1 MSVNIH
7 MGGVHI
13 HGSTPIHGAG
23 WVARRSICQDV
34 DWPRPWRCFYP
45 LIDHWWKQNKTTGWW
60 FGTWILFSHILG
72 KSSSQTDFHIFQKGL
87 FHHQP
92 ETSSGVP
99 LWFWYTAEAVCSTYV
114 SLIRSEADGVWCS
127 TFTGNL
133 VAFFPSQVGLSC
145 KCCPPECPLVSL
157 ELEDTSAMTGNG
169 SVKGK
174 SMFKSIRSGVPH

>member
-72 KSSSQTDFHIFQKGL
+72 KSSSQLTFIFFRRGCFTTNQKRVPEFRCDFDTLLKQYVPRMFLWSVVKLMAFDVQRLLETWWL
-87 FHHQP
+87 FSPHRSDCP
-92 ETSSGVP
+92 ANVVP
-99 LWFWYTAEAVCSTYV
+99 RMSI
-114 SLIRSEADGVWCS
+114 SLPWAGRY
-127 TFTGNL
+127 
-133 VAFFPSQVGLSC
+133 
-145 KCCPPECPLVSL
+145 KCHDRKWLCQREV
-157 ELEDTSAMTGNG
+157 D
-169 SVKGK
+169 V
-174 SMFKSIRSGVPH
+174 